1 MRYSVEAQKQSI
13 RIIKILEYFS
23 MGKRLTIKDI
33 HNIFEE
39 IVSTRTIH
47 RDIET
52 IEEAG
57 IPLEYEKN
65 DNSEYV
71 WFFPAHYRK
80 MVLPVV
86 QGSELISLYILKSYL
101 KLFSDTFIDKELHS
115 LQNKIEALAPGD
127 LFMEFESLSEQENS
141 IFWDQSFGDY
151 DYSKSDAVLSDITN
165 IMVKKQWAAVTY
177 KSLSDG
183 KTRQYDIYLHRL
195 FAFNGVLYIA
205 VYFPKYGDFLALAV
219 QQIQEVKIA
228 QRQDYRT
235 PEFNIAAFKH
245 NRFGVFS
252 GSVEKV
258 EIEVRSGYAKWFIN
272 RSWHPSQQIIKNKD
286 GSLLLT
292 MDVPLSR
299 DFITWILGWHDGIK
313 VIKPQSLIKMVKEKL
328 QKSLELYG

>member
-1 MRYSVEAQKQSI
+1 MESPKQAI

-33 HNIFEE
+33 HNSFEE
-39 IVSTRTIH
+39 SVSIRTIH

-65 DNSEYV
+65 DNGENV
-71 WFFPAHYRK
+71 WFFPSYYRK
-80 MVLPVV
+80 MVLPTV

-101 KLFSDTFIDKELHS
+101 KLFSNTFIDKELHS
-115 LQNKIEALAPGD
+115 LQNKIETLAPGD

-141 IFWDQSFGDY
+141 IFWDQNFGEY
-151 DYSKSDAVLSDITN
+151 DYSGSSAILKEITDIM
-165 IMVKKQWAAVTY
+165 IKKQWAAVTY
-177 KSLSDG
+177 QSLTDN
-183 KTRQYDIYLHRL
+183 KIRQYDIYFHRL
-195 FAFNGVLYIA
+195 FAFGGALYAA

-219 QQIQEVKIA
+219 QQIQEIKIA
-228 QRQDYRT
+228 RRQDYRT

-252 GSVEKV
+252 GEIERV
-258 EIEVRSGYAKWFIN
+258 EIEVRRDYAKWFIN
-272 RSWHPSQQIIKNKD
+272 RRWHPSQQIIGKRD

-292 MDVPLSR
+292 LDVPLTR
-299 DFITWILGWHDGIK
+299 DFITWILGWHDGVK
-313 VIKPQSLIKMVKEKL
+313 VIKPQRLIEMIKEKL